1 MEETTQNRTSNDV
14 REALSE
20 NERRM
25 EQHLGALRH
34 ELMDIVSPVKEIIV
48 RHPIGSTCAIMGL
61 GVALGYLMGSERRSA
76 GSGTGRTLLDAALVP
91 VVEAARERLEER
103 RAPEEEV
110 DE

>member
-1 MEETTQNRTSNDV
+1 MEETTQNRTSSDV

-34 ELMDIVSPVKEIIV
+34 ELMDVVTPVKEIIM
-48 RHPIGSTCAIMGL
+48 RHPIGSTCTIMGL

-76 GSGTGRTLLDAALVP
+76 GSGSGRILLEAALVP
-91 VVEAARERLEER
+91 VIEAVRKQLEER
-103 RAPEEEV
+103 IVPEKEVEE
-110 DE
+110 

>member
-1 MEETTQNRTSNDV
+1 MEETTQNRTSSDV

-34 ELMDIVSPVKEIIV
+34 ELTDVVTPVKEIIM

-76 GSGTGRTLLDAALVP
+76 GSGSGRTLLEAALVP
-91 VVEAARERLEER
+91 VVEAVTKQLEER
-103 RAPEEEV
+103 IAPEKEAEE
-110 DE
+110 

>member
-1 MEETTQNRTSNDV
+1 MEDTIQNTTSSDV

-34 ELMDIVSPVKEIIV
+34 ELMDVVSPVKEIIM

-61 GVALGYLMGSERRSA
+61 GVALGYLMGSERRAA
-76 GSGTGRTLLDAALVP
+76 GYGSGRTLLDAALVP
-91 VVEAARERLEER
+91 VVDAVREHLEVR
-103 RAPEEEV
+103 RALDKEV

>member
-1 MEETTQNRTSNDV
+1 MEETTQNRTSSDV

-34 ELMDIVSPVKEIIV
+34 ELMDVVTPVKEIIM

-76 GSGTGRTLLDAALVP
+76 GSGSGRTLLEAALVP
-91 VVEAARERLEER
+91 VVEAVRKQLEER
-103 RAPEEEV
+103 MAPEKEVEE
-110 DE
+110 

>member
-1 MEETTQNRTSNDV
+1 MEETIQNRTSSDV

-20 NERRM
+20 NERHM

-34 ELMDIVSPVKEIIV
+34 ELTDVVSPVKEIIM

-61 GVALGYLMGSERRSA
+61 GVALGYLMASDRRTA

-91 VVEAARERLEER
+91 VVEAVREHLEQSKAQEKS
-103 RAPEEEV
+103 A

>member
-1 MEETTQNRTSNDV
+1 MEETKQNGTSSDI

-25 EQHLGALRH
+25 EQHLDALRH
-34 ELMDIVSPVKEIIV
+34 EFMDVVSPVKEIIM

-61 GVALGYLMGSERRSA
+61 GVALGYLMGSDRRTA
-76 GSGTGRTLLDAALVP
+76 GFGSGRTLLDAALVP
-91 VVEAARERLEER
+91 VVEVVREHLEER
-103 RAPEEEV
+103 RTLEKAV